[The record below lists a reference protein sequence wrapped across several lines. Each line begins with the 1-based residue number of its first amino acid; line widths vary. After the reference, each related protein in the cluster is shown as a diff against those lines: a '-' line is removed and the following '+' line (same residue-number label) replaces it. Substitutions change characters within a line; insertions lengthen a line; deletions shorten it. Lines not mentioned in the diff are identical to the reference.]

1 MMFPHNFHAAM
12 FSHCCW
18 GVNIHCFKL
27 LFDVFVAQVS
37 SVAPWLCEACGFA
50 GFAVAVEVE

>member
-1 MMFPHNFHAAM
+1 
-12 FSHCCW
+12 
-18 GVNIHCFKL
+18 VNIHCFKL